1 MATIIETT
9 SITAAAAAAAAADD
23 IEHGT
28 TNVTSEQGEECQLH
42 SSTCFN
48 KTIRTGKA
56 LVWKNISMELVRI
69 V

>member
-1 MATIIETT
+1 MTTIIETT
-9 SITAAAAAAAAADD
+9 SIITAAATDD

-56 LVWKNISMELVRI
+56 LVWKDISMEFVRI